1 MGDTISNEV
10 RFLHALELGVGAWQ
24 WGDRVLW
31 QYGQGYN
38 DEDVRA
44 AFRVSIEEG
53 IRFVDTAEVYGMGR
67 SERLTGRFL
76 KETDQPVLV
85 ATKFFPMPWRWT
97 KGSLI
102 NALRHSLERLG
113 LESVDLYQ
121 VHWPSPI
128 LPIDSLMDWMAEAV
142 KLGLA
147 RTVGVS
153 NFGPSQTLSAYS
165 ALARRGIPLAAN
177 QVEYHLLNRA
187 IERNGLLAR
196 CKELGIRVI
205 AYSPLAKGLLT
216 GKYSLERL
224 PPGPRGLTA
233 APILG
238 RIGPLLKAMTE
249 IGQDHGGK
257 TNAQVALNWLIC
269 KGTLPIPG
277 PKNAMQAR
285 QNAGGAGWRLT
296 EAEVARLDAVSDEI
310 MR

>member
-1 MGDTISNEV
+1 MSDTISNEV
-10 RFLHALELGVGAWQ
+10 RFLHAIELGVGAWQ

-44 AFRVSIEEG
+44 AFRVSVEEG

-67 SERLTGRFL
+67 SERLTGQFL

-102 NALRHSLERLG
+102 RALRHSLERLG
-113 LESVDLYQ
+113 LEAVDLYQ
-121 VHWPSPI
+121 AHWPSPI

-142 KLGLA
+142 KLGLT

-153 NFGPSQTLSAYS
+153 NFSPSQTLSAYS
-165 ALARRGIPLAAN
+165 ALARRGIPLASN
-177 QVEYHLLNRA
+177 QVEYHLLNRT
-187 IERNGLLAR
+187 IEKNGLLAR
-196 CKELGIRVI
+196 CKELGVRVI

-216 GKYSLERL
+216 GKYSPDRL
-224 PPGPRGLTA
+224 PPGPRALTA

-269 KGTLPIPG
+269 KGALPIPG
-277 PKNAMQAR
+277 PKNAEQAR

-296 EAEVARLDAVSDEI
+296 DAEVARLDAVSDEI
-310 MR
+310 MK

>member
-1 MGDTISNEV
+1 MSDTISNEV
-10 RFLHALELGVGAWQ
+10 RFLHAIELGVGAWQ

-44 AFRVSIEEG
+44 AFQVSIEEG
-53 IRFVDTAEVYGMGR
+53 IRFVDTAEVYGTGR
-67 SERLTGRFL
+67 SERLTGEFM

-113 LESVDLYQ
+113 RETVDLYQ

-128 LPIDSLMDWMAEAV
+128 LLIEALMDWMAEAV

-153 NFGPSQTLSAYS
+153 NFSPSQTLSAYS
-165 ALARRGIPLAAN
+165 ALARRGVPLAAN
-177 QVEYHLLNRA
+177 QVEYHLLNRT
-187 IERNGLLAR
+187 IEKNGLLAR

-216 GKYSLERL
+216 GKYSLEHL

-233 APILG
+233 ASILG
-238 RIGPLLKAMTE
+238 RIGPLLKVMTE

-277 PKNAMQAR
+277 PKNAEQAQ
-285 QNAGGAGWRLT
+285 QNAGGAGWKLT
-296 EAEVARLDAVSDEI
+296 EAEVARLDSVSDEI
-310 MR
+310 MK

>member
-1 MGDTISNEV
+1 MSDTISNEV
-10 RFLHALELGVGAWQ
+10 RFLHAIELGVGAWQ

-44 AFRVSIEEG
+44 AFQVSVEEG

-67 SERLTGRFL
+67 SERLTGQFL
-76 KETDQPVLV
+76 KETDQPVLI

-102 NALRHSLERLG
+102 RALRHSLERLG

-142 KLGLA
+142 KLGLT

-153 NFGPSQTLSAYS
+153 NFSPSQTLSAYS

-177 QVEYHLLNRA
+177 QVEYHLLNRT
-187 IERNGLLAR
+187 IEKNGLLAR

-205 AYSPLAKGLLT
+205 AYSPLAKGFLT
-216 GKYSLERL
+216 GKYSLDHL
-224 PPGPRGLTA
+224 PPGPRALTA

-238 RIGPLLKAMTE
+238 RIGPLLKTMTE

-257 TNAQVALNWLIC
+257 TSAQVALNWLIC
-269 KGTLPIPG
+269 KGALPIPG
-277 PKNAMQAR
+277 PKNAEQAR
-285 QNAGGAGWRLT
+285 QNAGGTGWRLT
-296 EAEVARLDAVSDEI
+296 DAEVARLDAISDEI